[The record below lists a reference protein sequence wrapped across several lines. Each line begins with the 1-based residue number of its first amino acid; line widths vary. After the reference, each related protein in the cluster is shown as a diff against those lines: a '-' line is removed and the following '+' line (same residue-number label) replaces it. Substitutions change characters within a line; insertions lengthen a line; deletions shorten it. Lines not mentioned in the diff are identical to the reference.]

1 MSKTGILI
9 IGIALTLVMSTQA
22 VATEHYFDSD
32 GVKIHFTND
41 GEGEPVILIHGYRA
55 TGSLN
60 WKMPGIVRMLSDD
73 YRVIVMDVRGHGKS
87 EDAPDDAYGIEAVH
101 DVIRLMDHV
110 GIQKAHIAGYS
121 MGGMITIKLV
131 TMYPRRVRSAIVGG
145 MGWVSPGS
153 ITPRTDNPDDK
164 FVKIFNGFTEYST
177 TEAEMQAIETPL
189 TVIVGTKDEGQ
200 LRRVAQWQEIVPS
213 LPVVYVE
220 GAAHMN
226 CVFRPGFKTAIREF
240 LDAQPK

>member
-1 MSKTGILI
+1 MKKTGILT
-9 IGIALTLVMSTQA
+9 IGIALTLVMSMQA
-22 VATEHYFDSD
+22 VATEYYFDSD
-32 GVKIHFTND
+32 GVKIQFTSD
-41 GEGEPVILIHGYRA
+41 GEGEPVILIHGYQA

-101 DVIRLMDHV
+101 DVVRLMDYI
-110 GIQKAHIAGYS
+110 GIEKAHIAGYS

-131 TMYPRRVRSAIVGG
+131 TMYPRRVRSAIIGG

-153 ITPRTDNPDDK
+153 ITPRTENPDDK

-200 LRRVAQWQEIVPS
+200 LRRVKQWQEIVPS

-226 CVFRPGFKTAIREF
+226 CVFRPGFKNAIREF

>member
-1 MSKTGILI
+1 MKKTGILT
-9 IGIALTLVMSTQA
+9 IGIALFWVMSTQA
-22 VATEHYFDSD
+22 VATDYYFDSD
-32 GVKIHFTND
+32 GVKIQFTSD
-41 GEGEPVILIHGYRA
+41 GEGDAVILIHGYQA

-60 WKMPGIVRMLSDD
+60 WKMPGIVRMLSND

-110 GIQKAHIAGYS
+110 GLQKAHIAGYS

-153 ITPRTDNPDDK
+153 ITLRTENLDDK
-164 FVKIFNGFTEYST
+164 FVKIFNGFAEYST
-177 TEAEMQAIETPL
+177 TETEMRAIETPL

-200 LRRVAQWQEIVPS
+200 LRRVARWQEIVPS

-220 GAAHMN
+220 GANHIR
-226 CVFRPGFKTAIREF
+226 CVFRPGFKNAVKEF